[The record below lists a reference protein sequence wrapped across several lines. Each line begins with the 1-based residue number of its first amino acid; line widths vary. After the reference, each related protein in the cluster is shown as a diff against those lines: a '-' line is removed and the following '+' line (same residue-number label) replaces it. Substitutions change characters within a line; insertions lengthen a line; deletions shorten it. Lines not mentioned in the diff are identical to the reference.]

1 MQHEETQSSQY
12 GVMAQFDNPDD
23 LLRAGKQAFAAGY
36 RKMDAY
42 SPLLVHGLA
51 DAIGYKRT
59 RLPWMVFVMGILGAI
74 AGYSLCYW
82 TSAVDYPLNIGGRPF
97 HSGPSFIPI
106 TFELTI
112 LFSALTSALG
122 MLIANGLPQP
132 YHPVFNVENFARA
145 SSDLFFLCIES
156 ADEKFDLEE
165 TTQFLQSLNP
175 QEVSQV
181 EN

>member
-1 MQHEETQSSQY
+1 MQHEEQSPYY

-23 LLRAGKQAFAAGY
+23 VLAAAKAAFAAGY
-36 RKMDAY
+36 RKLDAY
-42 SPLLVHGLA
+42 SPLPVHGLA

-59 RLPWMVFVMGILGAI
+59 RLPWLVFCMGIVGAL
-74 AGYSLCYW
+74 AGYGLCYW
-82 TSAVDYPLNIGGRPF
+82 VSVIDYPLNIGGRPF
-97 HSGPSFIPI
+97 HSGPSFIPV
-106 TFELTI
+106 TFEVTI
-112 LFSALTSALG
+112 LFSAMTAAFG

-145 SSDLFFLCIES
+145 SSDLFFLCIE
-156 ADEKFDLEE
+156 AEDEKFDMEE
-165 TTQFLQSLNP
+165 TTRFLQSLNP

>member
-1 MQHEETQSSQY
+1 MQHEEQSPYY

-23 LLRAGKQAFAAGY
+23 LLAAAKATFAAGY
-36 RKMDAY
+36 RKLDAF
-42 SPLLVHGLA
+42 SPLPVHGLA
-51 DAIGYKRT
+51 HAIGYKRT
-59 RLPWMVFVMGILGAI
+59 RLPWLVFCMGIVGAI
-74 AGYSLCYW
+74 AGYGLCYW
-82 TSAVDYPLNIGGRPF
+82 VSVIDYPLNIGGRPF
-97 HSGPSFIPI
+97 HSGLSFIPV

-112 LFSALTSALG
+112 LFSALTSAFG

-145 SSDLFFLCIES
+145 SSDLFFLCIE
-156 ADEKFDLEE
+156 AEDEKFDMDE
-165 TTQFLQSLNP
+165 TTLFLQSLNP

>member
-1 MQHEETQSSQY
+1 MEHEEKQSLH
-12 GVMAQFDNPDD
+12 GVMAQFDNPND
-23 LLRAGKQAFAAGY
+23 LLSAAKKAFSAGY

-42 SPLLVHGLA
+42 SPLPVHGLG

-59 RLPWMVFVMGILGAI
+59 RLPWLVFVMGILGGV

-82 TSAVDYPLNIGGRPF
+82 TSVIDYPLNIGGRPF
-97 HSGPSFIPI
+97 HSGPAFIPI

-112 LFSALTSALG
+112 LFSALTAAFG

-132 YHPVFNVENFARA
+132 YHPCFNVPSFSRA

-156 ADEKFDLEE
+156 ADEKFELED
-165 TTQFLQSLNP
+165 TTAFMESLNP
-175 QEVSQV
+175 QEVTSV
-181 EN
+181 DK

>member
-1 MQHEETQSSQY
+1 MQHEEQSPYY

-23 LLRAGKQAFAAGY
+23 VLAAAKAAFAAGY
-36 RKMDAY
+36 RKLDAY
-42 SPLLVHGLA
+42 SPLPVHGLA

-59 RLPWMVFVMGILGAI
+59 RLPWLVFCMGIVGAI
-74 AGYSLCYW
+74 AGYGLCYW
-82 TSAVDYPLNIGGRPF
+82 VSVIDYPLNIGGRPF
-97 HSGPSFIPI
+97 HSGPSFIPV

-112 LFSALTSALG
+112 LFSAMTSAFG

-132 YHPVFNVENFARA
+132 YHPVFNVANFARA
-145 SSDLFFLCIES
+145 SSDLFFLCIE
-156 ADEKFDLEE
+156 AEDEKFDMEE
-165 TTQFLQSLNP
+165 TTRFLQSLNP

>member
-1 MQHEETQSSQY
+1 
-12 GVMAQFDNPDD
+12 MAQFDNPND
-23 LLRAGKQAFAAGY
+23 LLVAAKATFAEGY
-36 RKMDAY
+36 RKLDAF
-42 SPLLVHGLA
+42 SPLPVHGLA

-59 RLPWMVFVMGILGAI
+59 RLPWLVFLMGVVGAI
-74 AGYSLCYW
+74 AGYGLCYW
-82 TSAVDYPLNIGGRPF
+82 VSVIDYPLNIGGRPL
-97 HSGPSFIPI
+97 HSGPSFIPV

-112 LFSALTSALG
+112 LFSAMTAAFG

-145 SSDLFFLCIES
+145 SSDLFFLCIE
-156 ADEKFDLEE
+156 AEDDKFDMDE
-165 TTQFLQSLNP
+165 TTRFLQSLNP

>member
-1 MQHEETQSSQY
+1 MQHEEQSPYY

-23 LLRAGKQAFAAGY
+23 ILAAAKAAFAAGY
-36 RKMDAY
+36 RKLDAY
-42 SPLLVHGLA
+42 SPLPVHGLA

-59 RLPWMVFVMGILGAI
+59 RLPWLVFCMGIVGAI
-74 AGYSLCYW
+74 AGYGLCYW
-82 TSAVDYPLNIGGRPF
+82 VSVIDYPLNIGGRPF
-97 HSGPSFIPI
+97 HSGPSFIPV

-112 LFSALTSALG
+112 LFSAMTSAFG

-132 YHPVFNVENFARA
+132 YHPVFNVANFARA
-145 SSDLFFLCIES
+145 SSDLFFLCIE
-156 ADEKFDLEE
+156 AEDEKFDMEE
-165 TTQFLQSLNP
+165 TTRFLQSLNP